1 MENEYLISVIMS
13 TYNEREDWLRSSIE
27 SILNQTWKNIEF
39 VIVNDNPNNLTIRHI
54 LSEYVG
60 RDKRIRLVQNKTNL
74 GLACSMNLA
83 WKEARG
89 KYIARMD
96 ADDISMEKR
105 LEGEMNYLLNN
116 NLDMVASN
124 RICISEQGEIIGS
137 LGIIP
142 SGIGVEKLLPY
153 GDMIVHPSVLM
164 KREVL
169 IKLDGYRELVPV
181 EDYDLWLRMLTA
193 SYRIGILNEPLIQY
207 RIRENGIS
215 MTNRYRQFIMNKYAK
230 RLFKERKKY
239 GGKDSFSEENKNRYL
254 SSKENLRK
262 KEHFAKAMK
271 CFDEG
276 VQSWKC
282 GKKSRGVG
290 LMLRAISSDSSVAEK
305 MFYILLY
312 KIKRQRFL

>member
-1 MENEYLISVIMS
+1 MPEVSVIMS

-39 VIVNDNPNNLTIRHI
+39 VIVNDNPNNLMIGHI

-60 RDKRIRLVQNKTNL
+60 KDKRIRLVQNKTNL

-105 LEGEMNYLLNN
+105 LEDEMNYLLNN

-142 SGIGVEKLLPY
+142 SGIGIEKLLPY

-215 MTNRYRQFIMNKYAK
+215 MTN
-230 RLFKERKKY
+230 
-239 GGKDSFSEENKNRYL
+239 SFSEENKNRYL

>member
-1 MENEYLISVIMS
+1 MENEYLVSVIMS

-39 VIVNDNPNNLTIRHI
+39 VIVNDNPNNLMIGHI

-60 RDKRIRLVQNKTNL
+60 KDKRIRLVQNKTNL

-89 KYIARMD
+89 
-96 ADDISMEKR
+96 
-105 LEGEMNYLLNN
+105 
-116 NLDMVASN
+116 
-124 RICISEQGEIIGS
+124 
-137 LGIIP
+137 
-142 SGIGVEKLLPY
+142 KLLPY

-230 RLFKERKKY
+230 ILFKERKKY